1 MEFLRGLLYS
11 LTSNEKT
18 VTFAVLAI
26 ALMAGLMMAMALFY
40 LISGTYS
47 PIRRQINRMRTSS
60 DSSPSEANY
69 QHYLESTLTKV
80 GGSSMF
86 KQALKKDQENRK
98 LLIHA
103 GYHSENALKIYYA
116 IRLLALLLGI
126 GLASLVMKLF
136 PDLSSMMTVYLI
148 LLTVGGCFI
157 LPGIILTKLANSRM
171 RKLRKHFPDA
181 LDLLVVCCESGLGLL
196 ESFQRVSNELKA
208 VHPYLAHELG
218 LVVKKVKVGIPLS
231 QALDEFGHRTGL
243 EDIRGL
249 NSVIVQ
255 SIKLGTGV
263 AETVRVY
270 AEEYR
275 DKRLQAAEEMAAK
288 VGVKMVFPMM
298 VCIWP
303 SFFIVAIG
311 PAVLKV
317 MEVWDKA
324 F

>member
-1 MEFLRGLLYS
+1 MEYLRGLLYS
-11 LTSNEKT
+11 LTTNEQT
-18 VTFAVLAI
+18 VKMAVLAI
-26 ALMAGLMMAMALFY
+26 ALLAGLMMAMALFY

-47 PIRRQINRMRTSS
+47 PIRQQIQRLRASS
-60 DSSPSEANY
+60 DGIDMSSSY
-69 QHYLESTLTKV
+69 QNYLEATLNKV
-80 GGSSMF
+80 GNHRF
-86 KQALKKDQENRK
+86 FAKTIHKDKDNRK

-103 GYHSENALKIYYA
+103 GFHSENALKVYYA
-116 IRLLALLLGI
+116 IRLLALLFGI
-126 GLASLVMKLF
+126 GLASLVHKLF
-136 PDLSSMMTVYLI
+136 PDQSAMVSVYLI
-148 LLTVGGCFI
+148 ILIVGGCFI
-157 LPGIILTKLANSRM
+157 LPGIVLARLAEKRM

-196 ESFQRVSNELKA
+196 ESFQRVSRELKA
-208 VHPYLAHELG
+208 VHSELSHELG

-231 QALDEFGHRTGL
+231 KALEEFGHRTGL
-243 EDIRGL
+243 DDIRGL

-270 AEEYR
+270 ADEYR

-288 VGVKMVFPMM
+288 IAVKMIFPMM

-311 PAVLKV
+311 PAILKV
-317 MEVWDKA
+317 MEVWDTA

>member
-1 MEFLRGLLYS
+1 MEYLRGLLYS

-47 PIRRQINRMRTSS
+47 PIRRQINRMRAATEGA
-60 DSSPSEANY
+60 PAEVNY
-69 QHYLESTLTKV
+69 RHYLESTLTKV
-80 GGSSMF
+80 GGSSLF
-86 KQALKKDQENRK
+86 QHALKKDQETRK

-103 GYHSENALKIYYA
+103 GYHSENALKIFYA
-116 IRLLALLLGI
+116 IRLLALLVGVGLGA
-126 GLASLVMKLF
+126 LMMKLF
-136 PDLSSMMTVYLI
+136 PDLSTMLSVYVI

-157 LPGIILTKLANSRM
+157 LPGIILTKLANRRM
-171 RKLRKHFPDA
+171 RNLRKYFPDA

-270 AEEYR
+270 ADEYR

-288 VGVKMVFPMM
+288 IAVKMVFPMM

>member
-1 MEFLRGLLYS
+1 MEYLRGLLYS
-11 LTSNEKT
+11 LTSNEQT
-18 VTFAVLAI
+18 VTYAVLAI

-40 LISGTYS
+40 LVTGTYS
-47 PIRRQINRMRTSS
+47 PIRRQIQRMRVSAAG
-60 DSSPSEANY
+60 SPEEANY
-69 QHYLESTLTKV
+69 RRHLESTLTRV
-80 GGSSMF
+80 GGSSLF
-86 KQALKKDQENRK
+86 HQALKKDQETRK

-103 GYHSENALKIYYA
+103 GFHSENALKIYYA
-116 IRLLALLLGI
+116 VRLLSLLIGV

-136 PDLSSMMTVYLI
+136 PELSTMVSVYVI
-148 LLTVGGCFI
+148 LLMVGGFFI
-157 LPGIILTKLANSRM
+157 LPGLLLTRLAKSRM
-171 RKLRKHFPDA
+171 RKLRKYFPDA

-208 VHPYLAHELG
+208 VHPYLSQELG

-231 QALDEFGHRTGL
+231 QALEQFGHRTGL
-243 EDIRGL
+243 DDIRGL

-263 AETVRVY
+263 AETIRVY
-270 AEEYR
+270 ADEYR

-288 VGVKMVFPMM
+288 IAVKMVFPMM